1 MAGSLVKIQETTVS
15 SPVSSVTLTGIDS
28 TFDVYKVVWTN
39 VLPSNNSVALW
50 FRLQNASGDVT
61 SSNYD
66 YVRKLLRTTSSLS
79 NDNQQN
85 IGAFRSFTLGTG
97 TSSQEKSNGIFYCFN
112 FSNSSEFSFVTQEEV
127 VIDDV
132 GESSGIAGSGALK
145 VAEAHTGITF
155 FFGSAGS
162 PSASGNIASGNF
174 QIFGLKK

>member
-1 MAGSLVKIQETTVS
+1 MAGSLVKIQETTVTS
-15 SPVSSVTLTGIDS
+15 AVASVTLTGISS
-28 TFDVYKVVWTN
+28 TYDVYKVVWTN

-66 YVRKLLRTTSSLS
+66 YARKLLRSSSSFS
-79 NDNQQN
+79 NSFDTNS
-85 IGAFRSFTLGTG
+85 GAFRSFTLGTG
-97 TSSQEKSNGIFYCFN
+97 TSSQEKSNGFSYCFN
-112 FSNSSEFSFVTQEEV
+112 FSNSSEYSFITQEEV

-132 GESSGIAGSGALK
+132 GETSGIAGGGVLT

-162 PSASGNIASGNF
+162 PSASGNIASGTF
-174 QIFGLKK
+174 TLYGLKK